1 MLLLTL
7 LVSATVVAKPVNSGK
22 IAHHQTVSCGNQ
34 VYVQSSGGAVLKEKP
49 DARSKTVMQLRNTQY
64 LCVVGNV
71 AESNGWTLV
80 KKVPPATGA
89 GCEDAGAKECLK
101 MADFPSKWQVKKPSG
116 SQCRLTT
123 SFDEGGQLVVTAS
136 GVCATG
142 WVKTKAVRFLPI
154 NFLTR
159 HKKELKCLKFKNG
172 RINGLL
178 IMLKQTFRN
187 HA

>member
-1 MLLLTL
+1 MKKKMLLLTL

-80 KKVPPATGA
+80 KKVPPAAGA

-123 SFDEGGQLVVTAS
+123 SFDEGGQLVVIAS

-142 WVKTKAVRFLPI
+142 WVKTKAVRF
-154 NFLTR
+154 F
-159 HKKELKCLKFKNG
+159 
-172 RINGLL
+172 
-178 IMLKQTFRN
+178 
-187 HA
+187 AD

>member
-1 MLLLTL
+1 MKKKMLLLTL

-80 KKVPPATGA
+80 KKVPPAVGA

-101 MADFPSKWQVKKPSG
+101 MADFQ
-116 SQCRLTT
+116 
-123 SFDEGGQLVVTAS
+123 A
-136 GVCATG
+136 
-142 WVKTKAVRFLPI
+142 
-154 NFLTR
+154 
-159 HKKELKCLKFKNG
+159 NG
-172 RINGLL
+172 R
-178 IMLKQTFRN
+178 
-187 HA
+187 